1 MFDSLEELSAKLA
14 AAGYFID
21 PVMTQVVLLAA
32 KLQKPLLLEGPAGS
46 GKSTFLENI
55 IAQDMTRRFGARRM
69 PMIIFDGKGERQ
81 FLDRLLPHI
90 EAAGRL
96 QDLRVID
103 PTHPSESA
111 RYNPFYALDD
121 AYQEHVNF
129 IFRSFGLREDFFK
142 GHQEAYLSDLVRILQ
157 YTGKLFNVYDV
168 LVMALDEKVLEEQI
182 GIAKARL
189 ASAPSISMQK
199 RLNFEM
205 SVKMLQRSL
214 ADRERVEKIA
224 NENGIETIQGNA
236 FDAIARPES
245 FSLLYLNPPYDSE
258 IGSIAN
264 RRMEAVFLE
273 HTYRWIAMEGV
284 LILVIPFERLHDCAG
299 ILSSHF
305 AALNVFR
312 MTDPDSVQ
320 YRQIAVLGLRR
331 DVRGAAVENNK
342 RQLLSVGLYGS
353 FLGLPELQPGAC
365 LPYSIPPSG
374 EAELS
379 YRGLPYDLLEDL
391 LPQSGAWKQAAPLLM
406 PHEDVATGRPIT
418 PLHGGHVGLLC
429 TAGLL
434 NGVFGQGE
442 DRHIARWRSVKH
454 VTTFVEQDGD
464 TEIIHHRERWANEL
478 YLVYA
483 DGRTLKLTETP
494 AKKEGETD
502 GECTPAAR
510 AA

>member
-1 MFDSLEELSAKLA
+1 MRNVARLKMGYYPLPESEGSKLRSLLS
-14 AAGYFID
+14 FS
-21 PVMTQVVLLAA
+21 
-32 KLQKPLLLEGPAGS
+32 EPAS
-46 GKSTFLENI
+46 
-55 IAQDMTRRFGARRM
+55 
-69 PMIIFDGKGERQ
+69 
-81 FLDRLLPHI
+81 
-90 EAAGRL
+90 
-96 QDLRVID
+96 VID
-103 PTHPSESA
+103 PCVGQGTALHLVTSGAQVRRSGVELDAERA
-111 RYNPFYALDD
+111 R
-121 AYQEHVNF
+121 
-129 IFRSFGLREDFFK
+129 I
-142 GHQEAYLSDLVRILQ
+142 
-157 YTGKLFNVYDV
+157 
-168 LVMALDEKVLEEQI
+168 
-182 GIAKARL
+182 
-189 ASAPSISMQK
+189 ASA
-199 RLNFEM
+199 
-205 SVKMLQRSL
+205 
-214 ADRERVEKIA
+214 
-224 NENGIETIQGNA
+224 NGIETIQGNA
-236 FDAIARPES
+236 FDAVARPES

-273 HTYRWIAMEGV
+273 HTYRWLAMEGV

-305 AALNVFR
+305 ASLVVFR

-320 YRQIAVLGLRR
+320 YRQIAVLGQRR
-331 DVRGAAVENNK
+331 DVRGSAVEQSK
-342 RQLLSVGLYGS
+342 RQLQSVGLYGS
-353 FLGLPELQPGAC
+353 FQALPELQPGVC
-365 LPYSIPPSG
+365 PPYSVPPSA

-391 LPQSGAWKQAAPLLM
+391 LPQSGAWKQTAPLLM

-434 NGVFGQGE
+434 NGVFGQGD

-464 TEIIHHRERWANEL
+464 AEIIHHRERWANEL

-494 AKKEGETD
+494 AKKEDEAD
-502 GECTPAAR
+502 GECTPAVR